1 MPHLLVEYSA
11 NLNPDPQAL
20 LTALNDA
27 LIESGH
33 FVEFDIKTRLFPV
46 EHFLIGN
53 QGQRAFVH
61 ACLKLM
67 PGRTLEDR
75 ADLAQRLSQTVAQ
88 QFSQVTTL
96 HIQFSAEV
104 LELHAATYS
113 KQFSSDVNTA

>member
-33 FVEFDIKTRLFPV
+33 FAEFDIKTRLFPV

-53 QGQRAFVH
+53 QDQRAFAH
-61 ACLKLM
+61 ACLRLM
-67 PGRTLEDR
+67 PGRSLEAR
-75 ADLAQRLSQTVAQ
+75 ADLAQRLSQTLTQ
-88 QFSQVTTL
+88 QLRHATELQT
-96 HIQFSAEV
+96 QFSAEV
-104 LELHAATYS
+104 LELHAPTYS
-113 KQFSSDVNTA
+113 KHFSSDN